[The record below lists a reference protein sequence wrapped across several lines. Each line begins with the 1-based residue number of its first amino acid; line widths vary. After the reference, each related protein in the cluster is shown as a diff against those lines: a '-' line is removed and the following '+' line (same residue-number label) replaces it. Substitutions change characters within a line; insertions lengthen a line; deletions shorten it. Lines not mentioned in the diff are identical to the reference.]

1 MRGENDIL
9 TEQNAT
15 IRRAE
20 ARDLPALGALLEQVE
35 MVHHL
40 GRPDL
45 FKNGGRKYH
54 DGQLLEMLPDERRPI
69 FVYDDEQ
76 DGVLGYAFCL
86 LEDHAGDN
94 VMTPIRTLYV
104 DDICVFDHARGRGIG
119 RAIYEYV
126 REYAR
131 QIGCHN
137 LTLNVWE
144 CNPGARAFYERMG
157 MRPYKTGMED
167 ILT

>member
-1 MRGENDIL
+1 M
-9 TEQNAT
+9 
-15 IRRAE
+15 IRRA
-20 ARDLPALGALLEQVE
+20 APRDLPSIGALLEQVE

-54 DGQLLEMLPDERRPI
+54 DDQLLEMLTDESRPI
-69 FVYDDEQ
+69 FVYDSEK

-86 LEDHAGDN
+86 LEDHTGDN

-119 RAIYEYV
+119 RAIYEHV

-131 QIGCHN
+131 KNGCHN

-144 CNPGARAFYERMG
+144 CNPGARAFYEKMG
-157 MRPYKTGMED
+157 MRPYKTGMEV